1 MASNAVYAAF
11 NASEEIPILHYYG
24 AEVFT
29 MAKRILISALLLKGD
44 KVDVEEFLKDTFPR
58 KQQIILAAYH
68 GGSAF
73 SLNDVSYQEL
83 EELSIF
89 KPSNEPQ
96 AIIGSHNAD
105 EYNSHRLAYVNAPP
119 DEKSSSLDSLRDF
132 IHYAVL
138 ENLAASIHKEF
149 ASYHHPVENQRLLLL
164 GNRKIYSTDKNKIQK
179 FELAKKKDD
188 AARKRTAARAALPST
203 SSKNVAKSKIAP
215 PAVAN
220 SSPNPTVLNPT
231 APILPVS
238 KDVSNTKS
246 EGKKRSKKEVN
257 YKEDSGDSTSSVE
270 YPVEGRHT
278 DEESEGTRSE
288 PGNRTPIFHN
298 PLQQFEIPP
307 FMTQPAA
314 AMQAS
319 GGPLNFSTRIPKTKK
334 KSSKSSRRSRSP

>member
-188 AARKRTAARAALPST
+188 AARKRTEARAALPST

-215 PAVAN
+215 PAIAN

-231 APILPVS
+231 APFCLSQKTYQILS
-238 KDVSNTKS
+238 QKGRKDQ
-246 EGKKRSKKEVN
+246 KR
-257 YKEDSGDSTSSVE
+257 
-270 YPVEGRHT
+270 R
-278 DEESEGTRSE
+278 
-288 PGNRTPIFHN
+288 
-298 PLQQFEIPP
+298 
-307 FMTQPAA
+307 
-314 AMQAS
+314 
-319 GGPLNFSTRIPKTKK
+319 
-334 KSSKSSRRSRSP
+334 

>member
-1 MASNAVYAAF
+1 
-11 NASEEIPILHYYG
+11 
-24 AEVFT
+24 

-58 KQQIILAAYH
+58 KQQIILAPYH

-73 SLNDVSYQEL
+73 SLNDISYQEL
-83 EELSIF
+83 EDLSIF

-138 ENLAASIHKEF
+138 ENLASSIHKEF

-179 FELAKKKDD
+179 FELAKKKED
-188 AARKRTAARAALPST
+188 AARKRTEARAALPST
-203 SSKNVAKSKIAP
+203 SSKNVAKSNVAP
-215 PAVAN
+215 PAVVN
-220 SSPNPTVLNPT
+220 SPPKPTVLNPT
-231 APILPVS
+231 APVLPVS
-238 KDVSNTKS
+238 KDASNSKS
-246 EGKKRSKKEVN
+246 EQKKRSKKEVN
-257 YKEDSGDSTSSVE
+257 YKENSGDSTSSVE

-298 PLQQFEIPP
+298 PLQQYSLRPE
-307 FMTQPAA
+307 
-314 AMQAS
+314 
-319 GGPLNFSTRIPKTKK
+319 L
-334 KSSKSSRRSRSP
+334 